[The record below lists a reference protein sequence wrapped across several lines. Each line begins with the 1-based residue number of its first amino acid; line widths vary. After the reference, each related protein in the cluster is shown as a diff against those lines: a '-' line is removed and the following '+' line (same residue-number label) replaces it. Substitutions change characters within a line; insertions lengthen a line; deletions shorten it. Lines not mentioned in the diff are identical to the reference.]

1 MLRVANKLILLI
13 VIGRCELNSQ
23 KFEVPTLAWFG
34 QKKLELEFP
43 ENWRVSFLPMN
54 GYEKPKA
61 SDKEIK
67 IALKEPIG
75 SKPLAKLAEG
85 KKEVAIVVDDMTR
98 PTKAYEILP
107 YILSELK
114 SAGISDDHIRFIMGG
129 GLHGAWYRYDFAKK
143 IGEENVE
150 RYPVYNHNPFANCE
164 KVGETKRG
172 TPVEINAEYNS
183 CDLKIGIG
191 LVVPHPMTGYGGGA
205 KLILPGIASFD
216 MVYHNHVKVHSKNP
230 SFNGNRR
237 SYWGFFDGNVTRE
250 DIDEAGK
257 IAGMDMKI
265 DVLVNGFGDNSMIFA
280 GDLQEEFLKAVE
292 HARNHY
298 LTPDMPEDVDVII
311 ANTYAKAN
319 EATLA
324 LSNWN
329 HKMKK
334 DGVMVII
341 AQAPEGQTTH
351 YLYGKFGKR
360 EVAPG
365 NNLPGEIEFKKLIIF
380 SEYKT
385 PDPLLPITESEIV
398 WVRTW
403 KEVIEEI
410 KSSFDYEP
418 KVAVLPNAEIQCD
431 KETLIKS

>member
-1 MLRVANKLILLI
+1 MSVKRLD
-13 VIGRCELNSQ
+13 
-23 KFEVPTLAWFG
+23 VPTLAWFG

-43 ENWRVSFLPMN
+43 ESWNVSFLPMI
-54 GYEKPKA
+54 GYEKPKV
-61 SDKEIK
+61 SDEEIK
-67 IALKEPIG
+67 MALREPIG
-75 SKPLAKLAEG
+75 SRSLAKIAEG
-85 KKEVAIVVDDMTR
+85 KKEVAIVIDDMTR
-98 PTKAYEILP
+98 PTKAYQVLP
-107 YILSELK
+107 YVLQELR

-164 KVGETKRG
+164 RVGETSWG
-172 TPVEINAEYNS
+172 TPVEINAEYNL

-191 LVVPHPMTGYGGGA
+191 VVVPHPMTGYGGGA
-205 KLILPGIASFD
+205 KIILPGISSFET
-216 MVYHNHVKVHSKNP
+216 VYHNHVEVHSKNP
-230 SFNGNRR
+230 CPTNDRR
-237 SYWGFFDGNVTRE
+237 SFWGYFKGNVTRA

-265 DVLVNGFGDNSMIFA
+265 DVLVNGFGDSSMVFA

-292 HARNHY
+292 HAKNHY
-298 LTPDMPEDVDVII
+298 LTPSIPEDVDVIV

-334 DGVMVII
+334 NGVMVII
-341 AQAPEGQTTH
+341 AQAPEGQVTH
-351 YLYGKFGKR
+351 YLYGKFGKKQ
-360 EVAPG
+360 VAPG
-365 NNLPGEIEFKKLIIF
+365 NNIPSEIEFKKLIVF

-385 PDPLLPITESEIV
+385 PDPLLPITESKIV
-398 WVRTW
+398 WVKTW

-410 KSSFDYEP
+410 KSSFNYEP

-431 KETLIKS
+431 EETLGRG